1 MKPKTIEEY
10 AEIYRCPAT
19 NENEYCRHDII
30 SAINFGIEL
39 QKKISYNEDELIE
52 ILKEHSDYLDGFIY
66 QYIDKNYI
74 EENEEWFEQFK
85 K

>member
-19 NENEYCRHDII
+19 NENEYCKHDII

-39 QKKISYNEDELIE
+39 QKKISYNEEEVKEL
-52 ILKEHSDYLDGFIY
+52 LKMYRNSIVEVNPVDIIYLD
-66 QYIDKNYI
+66 K
-74 EENEEWFEQFK
+74 WFEQFK

>member
-19 NENEYCRHDII
+19 NENEYCKHDII

-39 QKKISYNEDELIE
+39 QKKISYNEEEVKEL
-52 ILKEHSDYLDGFIY
+52 LKIYRNSIVEVNPVDIIYLD
-66 QYIDKNYI
+66 K
-74 EENEEWFEQFK
+74 WFEQFK